1 MMARFAKV
9 GVEAI
14 MHPGV
19 PLSDPRIAGRGLIDH
34 TQKCWSCMYGHLDMI
49 REFLATDAAVG
60 IFCEDDILLDAGF
73 KDKLEHIIGD
83 FTADTLD
90 GKSSISLLGNEV
102 PLFCD
107 TMLLGYL
114 VNAPVT
120 ERTHRLN
127 AQSIY
132 VDIDSGNS
140 CTFKYFEYGM
150 DVWGTQMYM
159 LSRRQAQRLLNKY
172 GFPTGFAP
180 SSVSYADEFLA
191 NPSAF
196 ELPFSADWTITKDC
210 SKKYIVYPMLA
221 IEDGLTSYD
230 HDGQTEFHLL
240 AHSAHV
246 GASTYI

>member
-1 MMARFAKV
+1 
-9 GVEAI
+9 
-14 MHPGV
+14 
-19 PLSDPRIAGRGLIDH
+19 
-34 TQKCWSCMYGHLDMI
+34 MYGHLDMI
-49 REFLATDAAVG
+49 RDFLATDAAVG
-60 IFCEDDILLDAGF
+60 IFCEDDILLDVGF

-90 GKSSISLLGNEV
+90 NNTTY
-102 PLFCD
+102 CD

-120 ERTHRLN
+120 ESTHRLN

-132 VDIDSGNS
+132 VDIDTGDS

-159 LSRRQAQRLLNKY
+159 LSRAQAWRLLDKY
-172 GFPTGFAP
+172 GSPTGYAP

-191 NPSAF
+191 NPGAF
-196 ELPFSADWTITKDC
+196 ELPFSADWTITKD
-210 SKKYIVYPMLA
+210 SNKKYIVYPMLA
-221 IEDGLTSYD
+221 IEDGLTRYD
-230 HDGQTEFHLL
+230 HDGQTEFHRL

-246 GASTYI
+246 GSSKYI